1 MPTNNSMTAT
11 YLLTY
16 TTVRGEEDVSKIIH
30 SVRHHIEILQENDVL
45 FVSLVRHETLG
56 GVALVNR
63 LHEHFEGSLLFCY
76 FPNSLLS
83 LVFYRSR
90 TYC

>member
-1 MPTNNSMTAT
+1 MTAT